1 MQLVDGL
8 AQFATDVE
16 VLIVRELFAFVFS
29 EVKSVERVLQC
40 ERMRDL
46 KLLPSNDSARA
57 DFVWLHLEA
66 TVFVAE
72 QMGLLG
78 ENPRQDPH
86 YGPR

>member
-1 MQLVDGL
+1 
-8 AQFATDVE
+8 
-16 VLIVRELFAFVFS
+16 
-29 EVKSVERVLQC
+29 
-40 ERMRDL
+40 MRDL
-46 KLLPSNDSARA
+46 KLLPSDDSARA
-57 DFVWLHLEA
+57 DFIWLHLEA

>member
-46 KLLPSNDSARA
+46 KLLPCYDSACA

-72 QMGLLG
+72 QVGFLG
-78 ENPRQDPH
+78 ENPW
-86 YGPR
+86 